1 MYFFRNFLFFLCSIV
16 SPSIF
21 SQTVSGKLSQLAGQ
35 DIRLERFE
43 GLKTNLVSNTA
54 IDSLGNFT
62 LSYSPKD
69 YGVGFL
75 MSSDNKAFIVLL
87 CGETIEIQGEA
98 LVYTE
103 SIRVTK
109 GQQNQWFEQYSLEQP
124 KREQALSAWLFLK
137 NLYANEVV
145 FKDQKAPSKSI
156 AAEMQRIKAED
167 ASFIAQLP
175 KESYVRWFLPKRKL
189 VSSVATIAQYRSDE
203 VPQTIQDFR
212 NLDYSD
218 DRLYT
223 SGLFK
228 DAIEGHFW
236 LLENSGKPLDKVF
249 EEMKISIDALMV
261 HLIKE
266 DKKLNEVTNFLFDL
280 LERHSLFQAS
290 EYLALKMLNE
300 KSCTLETNVAQQLET
315 YRTMKKGNIAPDIL
329 FEKNYFS
336 NKNVVIDTLSELKNK
351 YTLLVFGASWCPK
364 CKEEL
369 PEIAKQYSKWKEM
382 GVEVVF
388 IALEDDPKAF
398 VDFTASFPFFSYNDQ
413 KKWESPIVKNY
424 FVFATP
430 TLFLLDKNREILV
443 RPNSVNHL
451 NAWLDAMVKN

>member
-1 MYFFRNFLFFLCSIV
+1 
-16 SPSIF
+16 
-21 SQTVSGKLSQLAGQ
+21 
-35 DIRLERFE
+35 
-43 GLKTNLVSNTA
+43 
-54 IDSLGNFT
+54 
-62 LSYSPKD
+62 
-69 YGVGFL
+69 
-75 MSSDNKAFIVLL
+75 
-87 CGETIEIQGEA
+87 
-98 LVYTE
+98 
-103 SIRVTK
+103 
-109 GQQNQWFEQYSLEQP
+109 
-124 KREQALSAWLFLK
+124 
-137 NLYANEVV
+137 
-145 FKDQKAPSKSI
+145 
-156 AAEMQRIKAED
+156 
-167 ASFIAQLP
+167 
-175 KESYVRWFLPKRKL
+175 L
-189 VSSVATIAQYRSDE
+189 VSSVSTIAQYRSDE
-203 VPQTIQDFR
+203 VPQTIQEFR

-228 DAIEGHFW
+228 DAIESHFW

-300 KSCTLETNVAQQLET
+300 ESCTLDTNLAQQLET

-336 NKNVVIDTLSELKNK
+336 NKNIVIDTLSELKNK
-351 YTLLVFGASWCPK
+351 YTLLVFGGSWCPK

-398 VDFTASFPFFSYNDQ
+398 EDFTASFPFFSYNDQ

-451 NAWLDAMVKN
+451 NAWLEAMVKN